1 MTAPVRV
8 LYRSTRTNHRSYAAF
23 TLIELLVVIAII
35 AILAAILFPV
45 FAQAREKARQT
56 ACLSNMKQ
64 IGLGLTMYAT
74 DQDETMPGAFL
85 RIPPINGG
93 GVDRIPL
100 ECQLN
105 PYIKNTGIWSCPS
118 ASKTNE
124 GKGDLWDGSFSDNNT
139 IRRNYTYVGAITT
152 KEKNGTDD
160 NTGMTQYARKPDGS
174 YSDWEEPGTSLANI
188 DETANTIALC
198 EIRLYGGPDAG
209 PKLEGGGG
217 NDGAYGTP
225 WGSLFTGCDTYKL
238 AGRKAGADPAP
249 PPGCG
254 LYSNTDGIKG
264 HMGMGEYIFAD
275 GHVKAMSWGQVR
287 KNDFAYFKRK
297 KPTTVFTP

>member
-85 RIPPINGG
+85 RVPPINGG

-105 PYIKNTGIWSCPS
+105 PYIKNTGVWSCPS
-118 ASKTNE
+118 SPRITE
-124 GKGDLWDGSFSDNNT
+124 GKGDLWDGSFSDANT
-139 IRRNYTYVGAITT
+139 VRRSYTYVGSIST
-152 KEKNGTDD
+152 KEKNGTDI
-160 NTGMTQYARKPDGS
+160 NTGMTTFNPDPAVN
-174 YSDWEEPGTSLANI
+174 SDWEQPGQSLANI
-188 DETANTIALC
+188 DETANTISLC
-198 EIRLYGGPDAG
+198 EIRGYSTQNGAQV
-209 PKLEGGGG
+209 EGGG
-217 NDGAYGTP
+217 NDSAYGTP

-238 AGRKAGADPAP
+238 AGRKAGVDPAP

-254 LYSNTDGIKG
+254 GYSNSDGIKG

-275 GHVKAMSWGQVR
+275 GHVKALSWGQVR
-287 KNDFAYFKRK
+287 KNDFSLFKRK
-297 KPTTVFTP
+297 KSTTVYTP